1 VKGKILHILT
11 AENSIVSGEN
21 LSSRLDISR
30 VSIWKHIKKLQ
41 QLGYII
47 DSSPKGYRLTFS
59 PDIPFAWEFP
69 AREAK
74 IHYFESVT
82 STMDIARD
90 LARKGCPDFS
100 VVIARGQTKGRGRL
114 KRVWDSAAGGL
125 YFTLVLRPLIPPVIS
140 PMVNFVIS
148 IVLARTLR
156 EMFAIDAMVKWPNDI
171 LVNGEKLSG
180 MLSEMDTEADMVSFI
195 NIGLGIN
202 INNDVPLVEPRAT
215 SLKKILGRRVS
226 IKNFLETF
234 LNNLESRMK
243 NETFKNVIAEW
254 KPYTMTINRTVTIVT
269 HHRRLQ
275 GLVVDVDDT
284 GALILELADGSREKI
299 IYGDCFHGEYN
310 IA

>member
-1 VKGKILHILT
+1 VKGKILHILKV
-11 AENSIVSGEN
+11 ENDIVSGED
-21 LSSRLDISR
+21 LSSRLKISR
-30 VSIWKHIKKLQ
+30 VSIWKHIKKLR

-47 DSSPKGYRLTFS
+47 DSSPRGYRLTFS

-69 AREAK
+69 DRAAK
-74 IHYFESVT
+74 IHYFDSIT

-90 LARKGCPDFS
+90 MARKGCPHFS
-100 VVIARGQTKGRGRL
+100 VVIAREQTKGRGRL

-140 PMVNFVIS
+140 PMVNFVTS
-148 IVLARTLR
+148 IVLTRTLR

-202 INNDVPLVEPRAT
+202 VNNDVSLVEPGAT
-215 SLKKILGRRVS
+215 SLKKMTGRRVS
-226 IKNFLETF
+226 VKKFLEIF
-234 LNNLESRMK
+234 LNNLESRML

-254 KPYTMTINRTVTIVT
+254 KPYTMTINRHVTIVT
-269 HHRRLQ
+269 HRRRLQ
-275 GLVVDVDDT
+275 GLAVDVDDT
-284 GALILELADGSREKI
+284 GALILELTDGSREKV
-299 IYGDCFHGEYN
+299 IYGDCFHGEYD